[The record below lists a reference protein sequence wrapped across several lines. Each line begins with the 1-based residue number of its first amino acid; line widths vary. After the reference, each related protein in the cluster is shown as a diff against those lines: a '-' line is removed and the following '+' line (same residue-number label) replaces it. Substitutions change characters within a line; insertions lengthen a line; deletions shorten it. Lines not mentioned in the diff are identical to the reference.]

1 MTKLPK
7 IALGAWAWGNDGTF
21 GNSLTAESL
30 KPIFDTAMANGLNLW
45 DTAYAYGMGTSE
57 KVLAGFLKGLPRESY
72 LVSDKFTPQCADTSS
87 PTAMADMIEMQLKLM
102 ELDHFDVYWIHNVW
116 DAPKWTEELAKYFE
130 GKDNVPLLGV
140 SNHNLAEIKQANE
153 ILKSHGL
160 KLSAVQNHFSLIN
173 RSSEDSGILE
183 YCRENGITFYAY
195 MVLEQGALSGKYD
208 TKHPMPEGS
217 ARAETYNP
225 VLDKLEVLNAELKKL
240 ADKYGVGPAQIPV
253 AWAIA
258 KGTLPIIGVTK
269 ENQVLDAVKA
279 ANVTLTAEETAEL
292 EKVANSLEL
301 NVIRFWE
308 KERKI
313 MAGKILVAVFSASGV
328 TKRVGEEIARIA
340 GADFYEIVPKEIYTS
355 ADLDWMNKKSRS
367 SIEMNDPSARP
378 EINGKVADMASYD
391 TVIVGFPIWWG
402 VAPRII
408 DTFLESYEFSGKNII
423 PFCTSGGSGVGRSDT
438 ALHKDVSGDVK
449 WAQGKQINRAN
460 EAEIRRWLDEV
471 L

>member
-1 MTKLPK
+1 MANLPK

-21 GNSLTAESL
+21 GNNFTAETL
-30 KPIFDTAMANGLNLW
+30 RPIFDTAMANGLNLW

-57 KVLAGFLKGLPRESY
+57 KVLAGFLKDLPRESY
-72 LVSDKFTPQCADTSS
+72 LVSDKFTPQCANGK

-102 ELDHFDVYWIHNVW
+102 ELNRFDIYWIHNVW

-153 ILKSHGL
+153 ILKAHGL
-160 KLSAVQNHFSLIN
+160 KLSAVQNHYSLIN
-173 RSSEDSGILE
+173 RSSEDSGILD
-183 YCRENGITFYAY
+183 YCKENDITFFAY

-269 ENQVLDAVKA
+269 ESHVEDAVKA
-279 ANVTLTAEETAEL
+279 ANVVLTAEEIAEL
-292 EKVANSLEL
+292 EKLADSLEI
-301 NVIRFWE
+301 NAIRFWE
-308 KERKI
+308 KEMK
-313 MAGKILVAVFSASGV
+313 
-328 TKRVGEEIARIA
+328 
-340 GADFYEIVPKEIYTS
+340 
-355 ADLDWMNKKSRS
+355 
-367 SIEMNDPSARP
+367 
-378 EINGKVADMASYD
+378 
-391 TVIVGFPIWWG
+391 
-402 VAPRII
+402 
-408 DTFLESYEFSGKNII
+408 
-423 PFCTSGGSGVGRSDT
+423 
-438 ALHKDVSGDVK
+438 
-449 WAQGKQINRAN
+449 
-460 EAEIRRWLDEV
+460 
-471 L
+471 